1 MSIVEAGTVPRFPI
15 AVGGIGGSGTRVVA
29 RILMES
35 GYYVGGDLN
44 AANDNLWFS
53 LLFRREG
60 IVDETD
66 ADFIRLASL
75 FQRAME
81 GGAGISEAEL
91 ELIDRLAGTGRPD
104 LPPTWL
110 EQRAASL
117 AEAIRRPRLDAPWG
131 WKEPNTHMV
140 IDRLLQAMPGLHY
153 VHVVRNGL
161 DMAYSSNLNQLHL
174 WGKEILGGPCPAT
187 PGYALRFWHHAN
199 RRVIEGLAAF
209 PGRFLLLDF
218 DRLCLDPRGQLRGLV
233 AFMGID
239 ADDQRLAALAGLLKV
254 PASIGRFKDHP
265 ASDFF
270 PEDVAYVRELG
281 FDTAY

>member
-1 MSIVEAGTVPRFPI
+1 MSIVEFGAAPRFPI

-29 RILMES
+29 RILMEA
-35 GYYVGGDLN
+35 GYYIGGDLN
-44 AANDNLWFS
+44 TANDNLWFS
-53 LLFRREG
+53 LLFRRDG
-60 IVDETD
+60 IVNEAE
-66 ADFIRLASL
+66 ADFTRLASL

-81 GGAGISEAEL
+81 GGAGISRAEL
-91 ELIDRLAGTGRPD
+91 DLIDGLAATSRPD
-104 LPPTWL
+104 LPPAWL
-110 EQRAASL
+110 QRRAESL
-117 AEAIRRPRLDAPWG
+117 TEAIRRPWRDTPWA

-153 VHVVRNGL
+153 VHVIRNGL
-161 DMAYSSNLNQLHL
+161 DMAYSSNQNQLRL
-174 WGKEILGGPCPAT
+174 WGTDILDGPWRAT

-199 RRVIEGLAAF
+199 RRVIERLAGF

-218 DRLCLDPRGQLRGLV
+218 DRLCLDPRGQLAGLV
-233 AFMGID
+233 AFMGVD
-239 ADDQRLAALAGLLKV
+239 ADEGKLAALGSLLKV
-254 PASIGRFKDHP
+254 PASIGRFKAHP